1 MPQEWANLG
10 IGTLAA
16 MNRMGT
22 VALVVAALAWQGMHH
37 PATGEEN
44 APPSKNAETTCN
56 RAAFRLVLDVG
67 HTAEVPGAKSARG
80 LHEFDFNLN
89 LAKVIERQLVDAGF
103 TRTVLLVTEGPA
115 LRGLARRVARANA
128 SGADLLLSIHHDS
141 VPDSML
147 EKWEYNG
154 EPHSFSDRFR
164 GHSLFVS
171 YDNRDR
177 KGSLRFAHLLGEALK
192 SRGLQYTPHYTEKI
206 MGRRRRELIDPDAGV
221 YRYDQLVVLRHPQ
234 MPAVL
239 LEAGSIINRD
249 EELVMGTPEH
259 QALISA
265 AVLEAVES
273 FCKERRP
280 LRPEIARRPDSL
292 SAKAKLRPAAARL
305 PHSRSPDGAR

>member
-1 MPQEWANLG
+1 MK
-10 IGTLAA
+10 
-16 MNRMGT
+16 RMGIF
-22 VALVVAALAWQGMHH
+22 ALVVAALALQGVRH

-44 APPSKNAETTCN
+44 APAGKSAETTCD
-56 RAAFRLVLDVG
+56 RTAFRLVLDVG
-67 HTAEVPGAKSARG
+67 HTAQVPGAKSARG

-89 LAKVIERQLVDAGF
+89 LAKAVERHLIDAGF
-103 TRTVLLVTEGPA
+103 TKTVLLVTEGPA
-115 LRGLARRVARANA
+115 LRGLAQRVTRANA
-128 SGADLLLSIHHDS
+128 AHADLLLSIHHDS

-154 EPHSFSDRFR
+154 EQHSFSDRFK

-177 KGSLRFAHLLGEALK
+177 KGSLRFGHLLGEALK

-206 MGRRRRELIDPDAGV
+206 MGRRRRELIDADAGV

-249 EELVMGTPEH
+249 EEVVMGTPEH

-265 AVLEAVES
+265 AVLEAVEG

-280 LRPEIARRPDSL
+280 LRPARIARHPDTSH
-292 SAKAKLRPAAARL
+292 AKPVVRPAAARL
-305 PHSRSPDGAR
+305 PLSRSPDGAR